1 MADSSTGLAA
11 KIGAQCFMMAE
22 CIAPGS
28 EVVCE
33 PEFVAILMP
42 DKISRLENGFHSSPR
57 RPSCLALRLQRS
69 PSWVFDSA

>member
-1 MADSSTGLAA
+1 MADSSTSLAE
-11 KIGAQCFMMAE
+11 KIGAQWFAMAE

-33 PEFVAILMP
+33 PEFVTILMP
-42 DKISRLENGFHSSPR
+42 DRIRRLEKGFHSSPR
-57 RPSCLALRLQRS
+57 RPSCLALRRQRS